1 MGDWNTRR
9 AAIRRIV
16 CGAAKDSLMDEMLSG
31 PATTRLNRAQP
42 VRNGFQLAV
51 FWSTIRRAA
60 VWNISQPVE
69 LPALSSYDAGGAVTL
84 LFGSNPENHSGD
96 FS

>member
-16 CGAAKDSLMDEMLSG
+16 RGAAKDSLMDV
-31 PATTRLNRAQP
+31 NRAQP
-42 VRNGFQLAV
+42 VRNRFLLAV

-84 LFGSNPENHSGD
+84 LVGNNPENHREIS
-96 FS
+96 